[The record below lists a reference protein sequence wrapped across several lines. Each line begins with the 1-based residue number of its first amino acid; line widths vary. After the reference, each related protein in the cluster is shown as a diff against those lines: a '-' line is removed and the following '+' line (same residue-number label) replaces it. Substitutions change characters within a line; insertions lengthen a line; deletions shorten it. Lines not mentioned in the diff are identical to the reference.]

1 MKSKL
6 ITSIVAI
13 FFFLQL
19 NATTFTVTNTNNSG
33 AGSLRDA
40 IQQAAI
46 TNGPHT
52 INFNIPTTDPN
63 YNSATG
69 VWVIT
74 PQTTFSF
81 ILKNYVTIDGTS
93 QTANQGDTNPFG
105 PEIVLDGNNNTINYC
120 FSVYNASNVVIKG
133 FNIRRFMYGIQITGT
148 TADYGTI
155 TGNYIGTN
163 ETATDTAGNY
173 IGIEIIAG
181 ADYTTIG
188 GTTAAERNIV
198 SGNQHIGIR
207 LLDVNYSEVKGNYV
221 GVNRTGNAAVKNYD
235 GVSLEG
241 AVKFSTIGG
250 TTSAERNII
259 SGNEAYGLPVFGAG
273 AEGNIIT
280 GNFIGTDVTGTIA
293 IPNTYGVLF
302 DDGSYENILGGN
314 TAAERNII
322 SGNSGYGVFIYNMGT
337 HANEVR
343 GNYIGT
349 DVTGEQAIPNA
360 IGIVVD
366 GAAFDHIIDNNI
378 ISANLQQGIY
388 INITGCDGTI
398 ITKNKIGLTA
408 AGNALGNGSDGIR
421 ISQGPKY
428 SVIGGSVSDANT
440 IANNGGAGVYI
451 MFANDDYHLI
461 SHNSFFNNTGLA
473 VDLFPPGVNSN
484 DAGDSDNGPNQE
496 MNYPE
501 IDSVRFSAGQTSVY
515 GHLDTPN
522 PQNCEVQIYKS
533 SNDASG
539 HGEGI
544 QYLSSAIPNSSGI
557 WSDTIA
563 GLTVSDFITTL
574 AIDANYNTSEFSIYG
589 NSITFAA
596 IYESYKKNNSSI
608 YPNPGND
615 FIHLKLNSESV
626 VMYVNIYNS
635 VGDLI
640 FTNNFFH
647 SNSISINT
655 TELPNGIYSVQIVTE
670 NNHTENIKWIKSN

>member
-1 MKSKL
+1 MSKL
-6 ITSIVAI
+6 IITI
-13 FFFLQL
+13 FAVFCVSQL

-63 YNSATG
+63 YNSSTG

-74 PQTTFSF
+74 PQSTFTF

-93 QTANQGDTNPFG
+93 QTANQGDTNPYG

-188 GTTAAERNIV
+188 GTMVTERNIV

-207 LLDVNYSEVKGNYV
+207 LLDVNYCVVKGNYV
-221 GVNRTGNAAVKNYD
+221 GVNRTGTAAVKNYD

-273 AEGNIIT
+273 AEGNNIK
-280 GNFIGTDVTGTIA
+280 GNYIGTDVTGTFA

-360 IGIVVD
+360 IGIVID

-378 ISANLQQGIY
+378 ISSNLQQGIY
-388 INITGCDGTI
+388 INITGCDGTV

-408 AGNALGNGSDGIR
+408 SGNALGNGSDGIR

-461 SHNSFFNNTGLA
+461 SYNSFYNNSGLA
-473 VDLFPPGVNSN
+473 VDLFPPGVNTN
-484 DAGDSDNGPNQE
+484 DAGDGDNGPNQE
-496 MNYPE
+496 LNYPE
-501 IDSVRFSAGQTSVY
+501 IDSVRFSAGQTRVY
-515 GHLDTPN
+515 GYLDTPN

-539 HGEGI
+539 HGEGM

-557 WSDTIA
+557 WSDTIS
-563 GLTVSDFITTL
+563 GLSVSDFITTL

-589 NSITFAA
+589 NSTTFAGIA
-596 IYESYKKNNSSI
+596 ESYRKSNS
-608 YPNPGND
+608 YVFPNPGND
-615 FIHLKLNSESV
+615 FLTIKINRDSFPLSVNMFNSEGKLV
-626 VMYVNIYNS
+626 KTKELLNLENILMETNDLPEGLYTLQIIYN
-635 VGDLI
+635 
-640 FTNNFFH
+640 NN
-647 SNSISINT
+647 I
-655 TELPNGIYSVQIVTE
+655 EYL
-670 NNHTENIKWIKSN
+670 KWIKTKK